1 MSGRD
6 LTDIGNSHVDTSTRV
21 HDLNYMA
28 LLGDGSVLNQ
38 EKNDTV
44 GNQPNI
50 SNAYSWSLSIVKGGD
65 ATAGEMGEWH
75 LARVRKGG

>member
-28 LLGDGSVLNQ
+28 LLGDGSVLDQ
-38 EKNDTV
+38 GKNDTV
-44 GNQPNI
+44 GKPTEYLQ
-50 SNAYSWSLSIVKGGD
+50 
-65 ATAGEMGEWH
+65 
-75 LARVRKGG
+75 RVLLRLVHC